1 MKSSYKRKEKN
12 EKSKSVSPSVYRLKD
27 YLTRNKSPENNGFMK
42 FFSKLFGNLNRNRRS
57 SNRRFAV
64 PLLIAA
70 IGQVIMLSLAGCA
83 TSVPIKSVRLP
94 TIDTSSIQRLAIKPF
109 ENKSGVRSAD
119 SVQITWYLTETA
131 ERLIKNTGKFTIVA
145 PTDPNADGVLIGEMR
160 NIVSKDSLER
170 IEKKD
175 KNGNSYFEVIYNRE
189 VYLEFSYSVISS
201 RTDMPIGTVYKQGSK
216 TSSGLAVNVADTLTL
231 AKSIVDSQMGSLA
244 QDLVP
249 TIISANRQL
258 INETSKDKELKQRM
272 NATLA
277 IVRNGNYEEAI
288 RQFDEIYGEYGS
300 LAARTNAAILRESI
314 ASDSAARAELN
325 RLFNDTNGLAD
336 KAVINAI
343 DRLNSKLPSGAN
355 IMIMKTNSTERNMLD
370 YVVNQMTKSI
380 VQTGKLRIVDRSN
393 QALVNAELQYQLSGN
408 VDDNSMVS
416 IGHQLGVQYIVIC
429 WISGEKSLRRLN
441 QKVLNI
447 ETSQI
452 TDQSDFEI

>member
-1 MKSSYKRKEKN
+1 MN
-12 EKSKSVSPSVYRLKD
+12 D
-27 YLTRNKSPENNGFMK
+27 YLTRNKTPENNGFMK
-42 FFSKLFGNLNRNRRS
+42 LFSKLFGNLNRDRPLVSGRVK
-57 SNRRFAV
+57 V
-64 PLLIAA
+64 PLFIAA
-70 IGQVIMLSLAGCA
+70 VGAVIMLSLTECA
-83 TSVPIKSVRLP
+83 TYVPIKSVRPP
-94 TIDTSSIQRLAIKPF
+94 TIDTSNIQRLAVKPF
-109 ENKSGVRSAD
+109 ENRSGIGGPDSA
-119 SVQITWYLTETA
+119 QLTRYLTETA
-131 ERLIKNTGKFTIVA
+131 ERLIKSTGNFTIVA
-145 PTDPNADGVLIGEMR
+145 PTDPNADGVLIGELR
-160 NIVSKDSLER
+160 SLVAKVSLER
-170 IEKKD
+170 REKKD
-175 KNGNSYFEVIYNRE
+175 KNGNPYFEVIYNRE

-216 TSSGLAVNVADTLTL
+216 SSSGLAVNVADTLTL
-231 AKSIVDSQMGSLA
+231 AKSIVDSEMGSLA
-244 QDLVP
+244 HDLVP
-249 TIISANRQL
+249 TIVSVNRQL
-258 INETSKDKELKQRM
+258 MNETSKDKELKQKM
-272 NATLA
+272 KETLTV
-277 IVRNGNYEEAI
+277 VRNGNYEEAI

-336 KAVINAI
+336 KAVKNAI

-355 IMIMKTNSTERNMLD
+355 IMIMKANSTERNMLD

-393 QALVNAELQYQLSGN
+393 QALINAEIQYQLSGN

-416 IGHQLGVQYIVIC
+416 IGHQLGVQYIVTC